1 MEGLK
6 MDLRVI
12 DLQYRLEHT
21 QKHLKNN
28 RYLSL
33 LYKDDIKEIDKIL
46 AEIGL
51 MVKQQLHRS
60 WLM

>member
-1 MEGLK
+1 

>member
-1 MEGLK
+1 

-12 DLQYRLEHT
+12 DLQYRLETT

-28 RYLSL
+28 RYLSR